1 MRNRRIFS
9 SRRPAV
15 GGCERLIDREG
26 ILLRPKSRASFKGGF
41 RRPTLGPP
49 GSVLVNRHGL
59 GAPRFGGT
67 ASSRGPLP
75 DTPLRCRYI
84 LRPAG
89 SETGS
94 GTCRRRGF
102 PRRGLPFRIRAR
114 PAHKQAVHRTNGGF
128 RYRSSPHLPLT
139 FALECLNNI
148 YGG

>member
-84 LRPAG
+84 LRLHQA
-89 SETGS
+89 GS

-102 PRRGLPFRIRAR
+102 PRRGSPTKIRAV
-114 PAHKQAVHRTNGGF
+114 PGTQQIGQPDSGGF
-128 RYRSSPHLPLT
+128 RLT
-139 FALECLNNI
+139 LRYIFNVKSKAK
-148 YGG
+148 GGLLSQ